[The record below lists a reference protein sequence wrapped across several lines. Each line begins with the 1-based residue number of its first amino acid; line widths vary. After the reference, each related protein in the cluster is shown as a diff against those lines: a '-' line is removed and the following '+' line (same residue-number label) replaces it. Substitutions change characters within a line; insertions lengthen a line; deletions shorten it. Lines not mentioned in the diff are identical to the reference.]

1 MPTVTDPT
9 EAARRAMISDGV
21 PQLDL
26 AAEPGQTWTTEQ
38 LKAEFEVL
46 GFMAPYVVARRL
58 SDGVT
63 GSLEFTHSP
72 RVYFAWSPDA

>member
-1 MPTVTDPT
+1 VPTATDPT
-9 EAARRAMISDGV
+9 ESARRAMISDGV

-38 LKAEFEVL
+38 LQKDFEVL
-46 GFMAPYVVARRL
+46 GFMAPYVTARRRA
-58 SDGVT
+58 DGVL

-72 RVYFAWSPDA
+72 RVYFAWSPE